1 MKSRAAEVAP
11 GPWGRRLGFAML
23 ALFFAAG
30 MLRLFF
36 LVLPQAF
43 FRSAMVAEGIVLG
56 EPPWRIFQSRVL
68 GPYLVHAVSVITRTS
83 PAEAYAYCALAILFA
98 AGLSVLVLTDRL
110 HDPRRPALASFLIFQ
125 AGFVLLLPCIWLYIW
140 DFISM
145 VVFAF
150 FNYLV
155 MRGAGRI
162 AFTVL
167 FLIGMLNHEISLAIA
182 GWMVLDPIVKYLVD
196 RRAGA
201 KQPGLDRAT
210 MLLGLG
216 LAAGGVTLITLLRR
230 ALLVREMPPPDAPDN
245 LAPHWGDFHFALAQ
259 NWDSILKSF
268 TLTPQMSYQ
277 FVVPVFMLAVVVLAL
292 QLARSDPARFGAL
305 AIVTIMMVASFV
317 CFGLVLETRVLMPL
331 VPFVAMH
338 GWAVVRGRT
347 VT

>member
-11 GPWGRRLGFAML
+11 GPWGRRLGFALL

-30 MLRLFF
+30 SLRLFF
-36 LVLPQAF
+36 LVLPRAF
-43 FRSAMVAEGIVLG
+43 FRSALVAEGIVRG

-68 GPYLVHAVSVITRTS
+68 GPYLVHAISVIARTS
-83 PAEAYAYCALAILFA
+83 PVEAYAYCALAILFM

-150 FNYLV
+150 FNYFV
-155 MRGAGRI
+155 MRGAGRLV
-162 AFTVL
+162 FSVL
-167 FLIGMLNHEISLAIA
+167 FLIGILNHEIALFIA
-182 GWMVLDPIVKYLVD
+182 AWMVLDPIVKYFASRGAGGKRPAFD
-196 RRAGA
+196 RV
-201 KQPGLDRAT
+201 T

-216 LAAGGVTLITLLRR
+216 WVAGGVALTAFLRR
-230 ALLVREMPPPDAPDN
+230 ALMVRELPPPDAPDN
-245 LAPHWGDFHFALAQ
+245 LAPHWGDFRFALAQ
-259 NWDSILKSF
+259 NWNSILHAF
-268 TLTPQMSYQ
+268 TLAPQESYQ
-277 FVVPVFMLAVVVLAL
+277 FVVPVFMAAVVVLAL
-292 QLARSDPARFGAL
+292 WLARSDPARFGAL
-305 AIVTIMMVASFV
+305 AIVTLMMVASFL

-338 GWAVVRGRT
+338 GWAAVRGRAST
-347 VT
+347 